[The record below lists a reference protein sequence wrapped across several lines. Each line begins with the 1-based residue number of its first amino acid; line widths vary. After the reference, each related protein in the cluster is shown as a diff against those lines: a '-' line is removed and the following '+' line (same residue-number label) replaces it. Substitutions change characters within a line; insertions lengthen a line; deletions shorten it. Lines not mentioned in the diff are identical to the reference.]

1 MQGIAVYP
9 AQKIDTAAFP
19 LKWREH
25 EEAHVLQ
32 VSNDQLCQLA
42 LLDESIQLHWLLCRV
57 NMTVFGREI
66 EQHIP

>member
-1 MQGIAVYP
+1 MLGIAVYP

-32 VSNDQLCQLA
+32 VSNDQLWSARTFGQKHTAA
-42 LLDESIQLHWLLCRV
+42 LVVLPGKYDSLR
-57 NMTVFGREI
+57 T
-66 EQHIP
+66 